1 MLHIINKIGS
11 VHSCAFDGWQ
21 KLNFVLYF
29 VFLFYYVSLPDH
41 SVTRPPMCQR
51 SSFTEMNVGAAF
63 AMLLFDRQRPKGH
76 KSARMV
82 QLVGFCDDYL
92 NVP

>member
-1 MLHIINKIGS
+1 
-11 VHSCAFDGWQ
+11 
-21 KLNFVLYF
+21 
-29 VFLFYYVSLPDH
+29 
-41 SVTRPPMCQR
+41 MCQR

-63 AMLLFDRQRPKGH
+63 AMLLFDRQRLKGH